1 MRNENEMIEQEDDE
15 NDRGEMLQGL
25 ELFRKK
31 QFEEALSCFD
41 KEIQTNLY
49 FGGAYYWRA
58 KCYEA
63 LIIEELGEKWEKV
76 GLPLEALT
84 NPKWWEE
91 NWISPSDSIWTEAI
105 RSYEK
110 AVELLPNNRD
120 VLNQALD
127 FTAKAKIFGR
137 DVVYG
142 LIDKW
147 LSNNPE
153 DASAWGKKGD
163 FATGCDDFP
172 VALECFKKAI
182 NLIKSLYELE
192 EWEYDYETKIDVVKD
207 PEGMLEG
214 HRSDLKNALLGNF
227 TTYRYGIINYS
238 EMLKCFWELYYLT
251 GNEFEIINSLTS
263 IILGVEDKHRRERR
277 LEELQQKTGLTP
289 EESERKTYQNQLI
302 DTCTYTLKRF
312 LITRLKHKYGN
323 SWWEKGGSRVRFKA
337 ESRKTSQEDR
347 RPDQPRQHP
356 SNYLDVRD
364 CHKIICEISNW
375 KNIFE
380 SSFSTQDFIINLIN
394 DLAILRNTVK
404 HDGRLLEDAE
414 IKELEVIL
422 HKIEKCTQQ

>member
-1 MRNENEMIEQEDDE
+1 MTEQENSE
-15 NDRGEMLQGL
+15 NGTGWLVYGL
-25 ELFRKK
+25 EHYGKK
-31 QFEEALSCFD
+31 EYEEALSCFD

-49 FGGAYYWRA
+49 FGDAYYWRA

-91 NWISPSDSIWTEAI
+91 NWISPSDSMWTEAR

-110 AVELLPNNRD
+110 AVELLPNDRD

-192 EWEYDYETKIDVVKD
+192 EWEYDYETTIDVVKD

-214 HRSDLKNALLGNF
+214 HRSDLENALLGNF

-289 EESERKTYQNQLI
+289 EESERKTFQNQLI

-312 LITRLKHKYGN
+312 LITRLKQKYRG
-323 SWWEKGGSRVRFKA
+323 SWWEKGVPQYVISAA
-337 ESRKTSQEDR
+337 EHRKISHEENH
-347 RPDQPRQHP
+347 PDQERQHP
-356 SNYLDVRD
+356 IKYLNVREY
-364 CHKIICEISNW
+364 HKIICEEYNW
-375 KNIFE
+375 NEIFRVN
-380 SSFSTQDFIINLIN
+380 FSTKGFIIKLIN
-394 DLAILRNTVK
+394 ELADYRNTIK
-404 HDGRLLEDAE
+404 HNGRLLTDDE

-422 HKIEKCTQQ
+422 HKIEKCIQ